1 MTTVLRV
8 RIKTNWVN
16 GWFLRLFTKPVVL
29 VDRVEHP
36 GQWLQVSE
44 IEIDDEDSTRVA
56 VGFRYFGRGSV
67 LGTSE
72 SVLTRDAEAGSDQ
85 VDVVFKNGP
94 LNHQPFRLVKRT

>member
-29 VDRVEHP
+29 VDRVEYP
-36 GQWLQVSE
+36 GQWSKVTE
-44 IEIDDEDSTRVA
+44 IETIDESSTRVA

-67 LGTSE
+67 LGPSE
-72 SVLTRDAEAGSDQ
+72 SVLTHNTDAGTDS
-85 VDVVFKNGP
+85 VDMVFKNGP